1 MLYDDDGQSLG
12 YRDASD
18 PRLILINFAWDDSA
32 RRLTLEPGVKKWPG
46 GTRNF
51 KVEVIG
57 SNAQSKQ
64 IEFRGEKLE
73 VSL

>member
-1 MLYDDDGQSLG
+1 
-12 YRDASD
+12 
-18 PRLILINFAWDDSA
+18 LIFINFAWDDSA

-51 KVEVIG
+51 TVEMIG
-57 SNAQSKQ
+57 SNAQPKQ